1 VELLIKNCLLKGKL
15 SDISIGGGII
25 KKIIQASGC
34 EEDRK
39 KNMADFE
46 AAEVIDARGLT
57 AIAGLI
63 DPHVH
68 VRGLDM
74 SYKEDWTSCSR
85 AAASGGVSSIIDMPN
100 TLPPTD
106 CRATLEMKIDESRVS
121 PLNHKFLIGV
131 DWKNISNTEAILC
144 DDELS
149 PMVAGIK
156 IFFSDAICRPED
168 MKKQY
173 AEIFAL
179 AANHEKIIA
188 VHSELSGELEK
199 YSKACIEKSAA
210 CHGRI
215 RNRECAVKGTRLALA
230 LARDTGAALYLT
242 HVSTAEEIE
251 LIKKFRKT
259 AKVYCEIT
267 PHHLL
272 LDESIMKNIGNIG
285 KINPP
290 LRPRRDNR
298 ALYEAI
304 YDGTADTIGS
314 DHAPHSLEEKALP
327 YEKAPS
333 GFPGLE
339 TTLALL
345 TNEVNEK
352 RLELETVSRL
362 TAERPAQIFGF
373 DRRGEIREGYFADIA
388 LVDMNRNWR
397 IDAKRFRSKAKFS
410 PFDGLEVKGKNVLT
424 VINGKICYR
433 ENSSE

>member
-1 VELLIKNCLLKGKL
+1 
-15 SDISIGGGII
+15 
-25 KKIIQASGC
+25 
-34 EEDRK
+34 
-39 KNMADFE
+39 
-46 AAEVIDARGLT
+46 
-57 AIAGLI
+57 
-63 DPHVH
+63 
-68 VRGLDM
+68 
-74 SYKEDWTSCSR
+74 
-85 AAASGGVSSIIDMPN
+85 
-100 TLPPTD
+100 
-106 CRATLEMKIDESRVS
+106 
-121 PLNHKFLIGV
+121 
-131 DWKNISNTEAILC
+131 
-144 DDELS
+144 
-149 PMVAGIK
+149 
-156 IFFSDAICRPED
+156 
-168 MKKQY
+168 
-173 AEIFAL
+173 
-179 AANHEKIIA
+179 
-188 VHSELSGELEK
+188 
-199 YSKACIEKSAA
+199 
-210 CHGRI
+210 
-215 RNRECAVKGTRLALA
+215 RLALA

-290 LRPRRDNR
+290 LRPCRDNR